1 MRVIHHYILSSF
13 LGIFAVAL
21 LLISFILSIGLIFK
35 AVEVIAGGMSLPI
48 VWKLISTGLPGTLT
62 ISIPISALI
71 SVLLL
76 FGRLSSDS
84 EISAMRACGIR
95 LFHIMLAPLFC
106 GVLMTGFCLYI
117 NSFVLSESNYYR
129 HVIFNQSR
137 PEDIL
142 ALIRPGRTINDFPN
156 ILLYVGDKKG
166 AELSD
171 IRILNLRR
179 MRNGRMQEI
188 KAQSATLVTTDTA
201 FCIEMRNVTG
211 EPLLENFPDAGAGAA
226 ERLQYLIASRKPLG
240 TFSDDQNERRVK
252 DRDSLHLLKNAFAY
266 AKQVRTN
273 PENKNVRYD
282 YSDVTNELSQR
293 TVLALACVCFI
304 AIGIPLAIKSHRKET
319 SVGVALCIAITA
331 SFYFFIIAAASVSD
345 SVWMNGFVIAWL
357 PVFLCL
363 GLSTY
368 LVSRNP

>member
-1 MRVIHHYILSSF
+1 MRIIHRYILTSF
-13 LGIFAVAL
+13 LSIFAVAL

-48 VWKLISTGLPGTLT
+48 VWRLISTGLPGTLT

-95 LFHIMLAPLFC
+95 LFDIMLTPLLC
-106 GVLMTGFCLYI
+106 GVLMTGLCLYI

-142 ALIRPGRTINDFPN
+142 ALLRPGRTINDFPN
-156 ILLYVGDKKG
+156 LLLYVGNKKG
-166 AELSD
+166 AELGD

-179 MRNGRMQEI
+179 LSNGKMQEI
-188 KAQSATLVTTDTA
+188 KAQSATLITTDTA

-226 ERLQYLIASRKPLG
+226 ERLRYIIASRKPLK
-240 TFSDDQNERRVK
+240 TFSDDQDARRVK
-252 DRDSLHLLKNAFAY
+252 DRDSVHLLKNTFEHM
-266 AKQVRTN
+266 RRMREN
-273 PENKNVRYD
+273 PEDMRARYN

-293 TVLALACVCFI
+293 TVLALACLCFI

-319 SVGVALCIAITA
+319 SIGVALCIAITA
-331 SFYFFIIAAASVSD
+331 SFYFFIIVAASIAD
-345 SVWMNGFVIAWL
+345 SAWKHGFVIAWL